1 MPGDPVQVRVRR
13 RDRRYLV
20 TDDGAA
26 VERSGRPRGWR
37 DVASGVVAGADLNL
51 SRSGAVFVPA
61 VEGGAP
67 VNGLVTRVAETSL
80 AVYQELLE
88 LRE

>member
-1 MPGDPVQVRVRR
+1 MGR
-13 RDRRYLV
+13 RDKRYLV

-26 VERSGRPRGWR
+26 VDRAGRPAGWR
-37 DVASGVVAGADLNL
+37 NLASEVVASADLNL

-61 VEGGAP
+61 VEGGVP

-88 LRE
+88 LGE

>member
-1 MPGDPVQVRVRR
+1 VRR
-13 RDRRYLV
+13 RDKRYLV

-26 VERSGRPRGWR
+26 VDRSGRPAGWR
-37 DVASGVVAGADLNL
+37 DLASEVVASADLNL

-61 VEGGAP
+61 VEGGVP

-88 LRE
+88 LGE

>member
-1 MPGDPVQVRVRR
+1 MRR
-13 RDRRYLV
+13 RDKRYLV

-26 VERSGRPRGWR
+26 VDRAGRPAGWR
-37 DVASGVVAGADLNL
+37 NLASEVVASADLNL

-61 VEGGAP
+61 VEGGVP

-88 LRE
+88 LGE

>member
-1 MPGDPVQVRVRR
+1 MRR
-13 RDRRYLV
+13 RDKRYLV

-26 VERSGRPRGWR
+26 VDRSGRPAGWR
-37 DVASGVVAGADLNL
+37 DLASEVVASADLNL

-61 VEGGAP
+61 VEGGVP

-88 LRE
+88 LGE